1 MLRFLVLVVGIFT
14 LVSCNGDSKNF
25 FVVSGT
31 VKNNNAKKIY
41 LEETPFGSGK
51 RNVLDSA
58 VLGKDG
64 SFTLKAS
71 SKEESL
77 YSLFLDN
84 DIYPFLPVVNDV
96 SKITVSAD
104 FNNLNDAV
112 KVEGSPATTSL
123 KNFLKAGGEKW
134 VQVNTLGK
142 EMDSLVQAKAPDSL
156 IQDINIRGRNTLTEF
171 RNYVEKFVTTSHSP
185 VVSVFTLG
193 TYGRLFDAEEYDSLL
208 GGIIKRFPDHKGVA
222 LAKKDFDEQLAKQS
236 QQQGTTPVAKWTGK
250 TAPDFTLPDVNGK
263 QVKLSSFKG
272 KFVLVDFWAS
282 WCGPCRG
289 ENPNVVLAYN
299 QFKDKNFTI
308 LGVSLDEKRDA
319 WIQAIKKDGLSWTH
333 VSDLKFWSSSVVPI
347 YDINEIPYNVL
358 IDPDGKVIAEGLRG
372 IALEQKLQE
381 VLK

>member
-1 MLRFLVLVVGIFT
+1 MLRYLVLIVGIFT
-14 LVSCNGDSKNF
+14 FVSCKEDSKSF

-31 VKNNNAKKIY
+31 VKNNNAKKIF

-64 SFTLKAS
+64 SFALKAS

-104 FNNLNDAV
+104 FNNLSDAV

-123 KNFLKAGGEKW
+123 KNFLKGGGEKW

-156 IQDINIRGRNTLTEF
+156 IQDINVRGRNTLSEF
-171 RNYVEKFVTTSHSP
+171 RNYVVKFVTTSHSP

-208 GGIIKRFPDHKGVA
+208 SGIIKRFPDHKGVA
-222 LAKKDFDEQLAKQS
+222 MAKKDFDEQLAKQN
-236 QQQGTTPVAKWTGK
+236 QQLGTTPVAKWTGK

-263 QVKLSSFKG
+263 EVKLSSFKG

-289 ENPNVVLAYN
+289 ENPNLVLAYN

-333 VSDLKFWSSSVVPI
+333 VSDLKFWSSSVVPLF
-347 YDINEIPYNVL
+347 DINEIPYNVL